1 MAVGSLLQK
10 IYRLSSLS
18 RVLRTKWVAWW
29 AACQP
34 EWRSTSSWPFAQE
47 DAAGL
52 DWGDL
57 PNSGK
62 DGLFVVLVSL
72 GWWVCARDPSK
83 DSKVEE
89 AIVDVAWVISN
100 LVSFLSS
107 DIVNGS
113 VSVPDSPVN
122 SSPPSKHPGQLKI
135 GPPLKR
141 TKRGRS

>member
-1 MAVGSLLQK
+1 V
-10 IYRLSSLS
+10 
-18 RVLRTKWVAWW
+18 
-29 AACQP
+29 
-34 EWRSTSSWPFAQE
+34 QE
-47 DAAGL
+47 DAVGL

-57 PNSGK
+57 PNGGK

-72 GWWVCARDPSK
+72 GWWVLARDPSK
-83 DSKVEE
+83 DSKVDE
-89 AIVDVAWVISN
+89 AIADVAWVIGT

-113 VSVPDSPVN
+113 ASAPDSPVN
-122 SSPPSKHPGQLKI
+122 SSPPPSKRPGQLKI